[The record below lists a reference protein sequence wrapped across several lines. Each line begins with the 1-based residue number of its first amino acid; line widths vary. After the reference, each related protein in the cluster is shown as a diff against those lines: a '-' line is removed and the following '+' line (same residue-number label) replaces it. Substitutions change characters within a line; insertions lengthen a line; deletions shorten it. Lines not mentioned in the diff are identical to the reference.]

1 MGMKDYFRKLVNL
14 PPDEEYDDDY
24 YQDEEPSFFDEDDK
38 DISSSST
45 STAAAA
51 PKSKPKKETTSFF
64 SSNKAKN
71 TSSATV
77 QSNAVQVVLVK
88 PTQFEDAPSI
98 ADHLNDRKTVV
109 LNLEAANRETS
120 RRLIDFL
127 SGTAYAT
134 RGSIKKVANSTYIIT
149 PANVDVLGELIDG
162 DFDTSGM
169 FLG

>member
-1 MGMKDYFRKLVNL
+1 MGMKDFFKKMVNL
-14 PPDEEYDDDY
+14 PDDEEYEEDY
-24 YQDEEPSFFDEDDK
+24 YDDEPSFFDEDEDEPPK
-38 DISSSST
+38 QS
-45 STAAAA
+45 A
-51 PKSKPKKETTSFF
+51 PVKQKKESTSFF
-64 SSNKAKN
+64 SAIKN
-71 TSSATV
+71 GGNSKVVDMPSS
-77 QSNAVQVVLVK
+77 AVQVVLVK
-88 PTQFEDAPSI
+88 PTRFEDAPSV
-98 ADHLNDRKTVV
+98 ADHLNARKTVG

-162 DFDTSGM
+162 DFDTDGM

>member
-1 MGMKDYFRKLVNL
+1 MGMKDFFKKMVSV
-14 PPDEEYDDDY
+14 PMDDDY
-24 YQDEEPSFFDEDDK
+24 EDDYYEEDEPSFFDDLDDEPVQ
-38 DISSSST
+38 T
-45 STAAAA
+45 TA
-51 PKSKPKKETTSFF
+51 PKAKKESTSFF
-64 SSNKAKN
+64 SAIKN
-71 TSSATV
+71 GGSSKV
-77 QSNAVQVVLVK
+77 VDMPSSAVQVVLVK
-88 PTQFEDAPSI
+88 PTRFEDAPSI
-98 ADHLNDRKTVV
+98 ADHLNARKTVV

-162 DFDTSGM
+162 DFDTDGM

>member
-1 MGMKDYFRKLVNL
+1 MGMKDFFKKMVSL
-14 PPDEEYDDDY
+14 PEDDEYEEEFFEE
-24 YQDEEPSFFDEDDK
+24 EEPSFFDELDDEP
-38 DISSSST
+38 SQP
-45 STAAAA
+45 AA
-51 PKSKPKKETTSFF
+51 PKAKKETSSFF
-64 SSNKAKN
+64 SAIKGGGNSKVVDMP
-71 TSSATV
+71 SS
-77 QSNAVQVVLVK
+77 AVQVVLVK
-88 PTQFEDAPSI
+88 PTRFEDAPSI
-98 ADHLNDRKTVV
+98 ADHLNARKTVV

-162 DFDTSGM
+162 DFDTDGM

>member
-1 MGMKDYFRKLVNL
+1 MGMKDFFKKMVSL
-14 PPDEEYDDDY
+14 PEDDEYEEEFFEE
-24 YQDEEPSFFDEDDK
+24 EEPSFFDELDDEP
-38 DISSSST
+38 SQP
-45 STAAAA
+45 AA
-51 PKSKPKKETTSFF
+51 PKAKKETSSFF
-64 SSNKAKN
+64 SAIKSGGNSKVVDMP
-71 TSSATV
+71 SS
-77 QSNAVQVVLVK
+77 AVQVVLVK
-88 PTQFEDAPSI
+88 PTRFEDAPSI
-98 ADHLNDRKTVV
+98 ADHLNARKTVV

-162 DFDTSGM
+162 DFDTDGM

>member
-1 MGMKDYFRKLVNL
+1 MSMKDFFKKMVSV
-14 PPDEEYDDDY
+14 PADDEYEEDFFEE
-24 YQDEEPSFFDEDDK
+24 EEPSFFDDLEDEPAK
-38 DISSSST
+38 DF
-45 STAAAA
+45 A
-51 PKSKPKKETTSFF
+51 PKTKKETPSFF
-64 SSNKAKN
+64 SAIKNGSNAKVVDMP
-71 TSSATV
+71 SS
-77 QSNAVQVVLVK
+77 AVQVVLVK
-88 PTQFEDAPSI
+88 PTRFEDAPSI
-98 ADHLNDRKTVV
+98 ADHLNARKTVV

-162 DFDTSGM
+162 DFDTDGM